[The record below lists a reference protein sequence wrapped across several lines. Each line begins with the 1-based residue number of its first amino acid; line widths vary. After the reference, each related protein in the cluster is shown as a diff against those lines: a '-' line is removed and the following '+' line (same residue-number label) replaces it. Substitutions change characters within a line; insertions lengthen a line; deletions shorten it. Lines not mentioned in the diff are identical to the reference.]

1 MELDEKQILGTCWA
15 RSRSLVVA
23 RTLSHT
29 HSGSDT
35 SPKSW
40 DPRHQSK
47 ISKEDIEKASNKD
60 DLPNDMKLGHLGF
73 SKCKRQN

>member
-1 MELDEKQILGTCWA
+1 MRNKFWGHVGQGQEVWSLPGLCPIHILA
-15 RSRSLVVA
+15 LI
-23 RTLSHT
+23 LL
-29 HSGSDT
+29 
-35 SPKSW
+35 
-40 DPRHQSK
+40 PRHQSK